1 MVPGRGRSQAQ
12 PVWSALDPALAAQEN
27 FCGCTK
33 GDLGAVE
40 VTPHLPGSQAVHV
53 NTLLVFSHHLL
64 GHGGKPI
71 ASPHAYQTR
80 FQFKTWHIYG
90 ALLPQDP
97 KSNTSKS

>member
-1 MVPGRGRSQAQ
+1 MVLGRGRSQAQ
-12 PVWSALDPALAAQEN
+12 PVWSALEPALAAQEN

-33 GDLGAVE
+33 CDLGALE
-40 VTPHLPGSQAVHV
+40 VTSRLPGSQAVHV
-53 NTLLVFSHHLL
+53 NTLQVFSDHLS

-71 ASPHAYQTR
+71 GSPHVYQTC

-90 ALLPQDP
+90 AVLLQDP